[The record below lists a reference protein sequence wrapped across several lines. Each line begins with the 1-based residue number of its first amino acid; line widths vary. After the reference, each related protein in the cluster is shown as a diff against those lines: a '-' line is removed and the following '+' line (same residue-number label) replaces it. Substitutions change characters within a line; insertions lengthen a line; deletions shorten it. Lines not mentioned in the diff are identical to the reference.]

1 MDRHDAQ
8 ILVLSAG
15 FFGIFLAFNTTQ
27 ALQSTL
33 NGSVGSAATATLYA
47 AFTLVCIPGPKLVNY
62 FGPRNSMVIGGSM
75 YVFMIAANIAIL
87 NLSDYV
93 WAQYLVAI
101 PFNLMVGVGA
111 PLLWTGQAVYLNR
124 VAEAKFSDEN
134 GEPVMSPGGKTPL
147 EDTKGE
153 FNGTFYSMFQA
164 NGVVGLVFAAAL
176 KSFASGP
183 LVNTILFIVLTIAA
197 SIGVV
202 ILWNLPNI
210 EAQEKV
216 EPGKLEEGEG
226 GAAQKDDNLSIAATI
241 TFLVRTPQMYCLVP
255 IILFNGMSLGFMF
268 SDFTKYVISE
278 GIGDKNIGFALAT
291 FYGVNTIFTK
301 LFGTK
306 TVTDLFGRR
315 GLYAVACILQVSF
328 FLFLLF
334 FHHKVIG
341 LDEKNNMSN
350 FVPPKTRVPA
360 PNAQGYV
367 VNDDHWVRPEGHA
380 AVGAFSYVSVFA
392 LAALFAI
399 GDAVLESVVPVTLQ
413 NFFAAK
419 DADVNASAANQKMWQ
434 SLGFAAQFA
443 IGALFPSLDVK
454 ETVLQHFQLKLYIL
468 SGWLVIGYSLAFY
481 VLCIYQNPDDEVDN
495 GGDDDMSQRFMRDSM
510 NSESEVARTSSFSR
524 SSLDRSNF
532 GPVTG

>member
-1 MDRHDAQ
+1 MNHDSQ
-8 ILVLSAG
+8 ILMLSAG

-33 NGSVGSAATATLYA
+33 NGSVGTAATATLYA
-47 AFTLVCIPGPKLVNY
+47 AFTLVCIPGPKLVDY
-62 FGPRNSMVIGGSM
+62 MGPKLSMVVGGSM
-75 YVFMIAANIAIL
+75 YVCMIVANIAIL

-124 VAEAKFSDEN
+124 VAEAKFHEQSQ
-134 GEPVMSPGGKTPL
+134 PTSPGGTTLL

-183 LVNTILFIVLTIAA
+183 LVNTILFIVLSIAA
-197 SIGVV
+197 SVGVV
-202 ILWNLPNI
+202 VLWNLPSI
-210 EAQEKV
+210 EAQEEV
-216 EPGKLEEGEG
+216 GKLEEEEG
-226 GAAQKDDNLSIAATI
+226 LTEKDEMSITATI
-241 TFLVRTPQMYCLVP
+241 NFLVKTPQMYCLVP

-268 SDFTKYVISE
+268 SDYTKYVIGE
-278 GIGDKNIGFALAT
+278 GIGDKNIGFALAV

-306 TVTDLFGRR
+306 QVTDLFGRR
-315 GLYAVACILQVSF
+315 GLYLVAFVLQVAF
-328 FLFLLF
+328 FGFLLF
-334 FHHKVIG
+334 FHDKIIG
-341 LDEKNNMSN
+341 LDDHNMSN
-350 FVPPKTRVPA
+350 FVETDSKWAV
-360 PNAQGYV
+360 
-367 VNDDHWVRPEGHA
+367 PEGHA
-380 AVGAFSYVSVFA
+380 GVTAFSYVCVFG

-413 NFFAAK
+413 NYFAGK

-434 SLGFAAQFA
+434 ALGFAIQFA
-443 IGALFPSLDVK
+443 IGALFPQLDK
-454 ETVLQHFQLKLYIL
+454 SETVLQHFQLKLYIL
-468 SGWLVIGYSLAFY
+468 AGLMLVGYLLAFY
-481 VLCIYQNPDDEVDN
+481 VLFTYQTKGALLPGDN
-495 GGDDDMSQRFMRDSM
+495 GEAEHLASMHDSM
-510 NSESEVARTSSFSR
+510 NDDEGRKSSISR
-524 SSLDRSNF
+524 HSLDVPNF